1 MTGVEMNVFLSKK
14 TILPAMTGLLL
25 LTGGCVGSFDP
36 QTDATS
42 PLAPRIQE
50 LVDQKREYPRWADF
64 PATPT
69 DLPQPA
75 QVATNVQALNAGSS
89 VLATQ
94 VAGIDWTLSADPTAY
109 VESITRRFDPAKMA
123 PIGAQT
129 PEEVEAFA
137 ESLRRRA
144 AAPPPIDRPRP

>member
-36 QTDATS
+36 ETDATS

-50 LVDQKREYPRWADF
+50 LVESHREYPRWADF
-64 PATPT
+64 PAAPT

-75 QVATNVQALNAGSS
+75 QVAANVQALNADSGA
-89 VLATQ
+89 LAGQ
-94 VAGIDWTLSADPTAY
+94 VAKIDWTLDSDPTAFI
-109 VESITRRFDPAKMA
+109 ESIRQRFDPVKMA

-137 ESLRRRA
+137 AALRRRA

>member
-1 MTGVEMNVFLSKK
+1 MNVFLSKK

-50 LVDQKREYPRWADF
+50 LVDAKREYPRWADF

-69 DLPQPA
+69 DVPPPV
-75 QVATNVQALNAGSS
+75 QVAANVNALSADSGA
-89 VLATQ
+89 LATQ
-94 VAGIDWTLSADPTAY
+94 VAGIDWTLGSDPSAF
-109 VESITRRFDPAKMA
+109 VESINRRFDPVRMA

-129 PEEVEAFA
+129 PDEVEAFA
-137 ESLRRRA
+137 EALRRRA
-144 AAPPPIDRPRP
+144 AAPAPIDRPRP

>member
-1 MTGVEMNVFLSKK
+1 MNVFLSKK

-36 QTDATS
+36 ETDATS

-50 LVDQKREYPRWADF
+50 LVESHREYPRWADF
-64 PATPT
+64 PAAPT

-75 QVATNVQALNAGSS
+75 QVAANVQALNAGSGA
-89 VLATQ
+89 LAGQ
-94 VAGIDWTLSADPTAY
+94 VAKIDWTLDRDPTAFI
-109 VESITRRFDPAKMA
+109 ESIRQRFDPVKMA

-137 ESLRRRA
+137 AALRRRA

>member
-1 MTGVEMNVFLSKK
+1 MNVFLSKK

-25 LTGGCVGSFDP
+25 ATGGCVGSFDP
-36 QTDATS
+36 KTDATS
-42 PLAPRIQE
+42 PVAPRVQE
-50 LVDQKREYPRWADF
+50 LVDANRTYPRWVDF

-75 QVATNVQALNAGSS
+75 QVATNVQALNADSGA
-89 VLATQ
+89 LASL
-94 VAGIDWTLSADPTAY
+94 VASIDWTLDSDPAAFI
-109 VESITRRFDPAKMA
+109 ESISRRFDPARMG

-129 PEEVEAFA
+129 PEEVEALA
-137 ESLRRRA
+137 ERLRRRA

>member
-1 MTGVEMNVFLSKK
+1 MNVFLSKK

-25 LTGGCVGSFDP
+25 ATGGCVGSFDP

-42 PLAPRIQE
+42 PLAPRIQQ
-50 LVDQKREYPRWADF
+50 LVDANRTYPRWADF

-69 DLPQPA
+69 DVPPPA
-75 QVATNVQALNAGSS
+75 QVAANVQGLNTTSGA
-89 VLATQ
+89 LATQ
-94 VAGIDWTLSADPTAY
+94 VAGIDWTLSSDPAAF
-109 VESITRRFDPAKMA
+109 VESIQQRFDPARMA

-129 PEEVEAFA
+129 PEEVEALA
-137 ESLRRRA
+137 ERLRRRA

>member
-1 MTGVEMNVFLSKK
+1 MNVFLSKK

-50 LVDQKREYPRWADF
+50 LVDTHRAYPRWADF

-69 DLPQPA
+69 DLPPPT
-75 QVATNVQALNAGSS
+75 QVAAAVGTLNADSGA
-89 VLATQ
+89 LATQ
-94 VAGIDWTLSADPTAY
+94 VAGIDWTLDSDPAAF
-109 VESITRRFDPAKMA
+109 VESINRRFDPARMA

-129 PEEVEAFA
+129 PDEVEAFA

>member
-14 TILPAMTGLLL
+14 TIPAMTGLLL
-25 LTGGCVGSFDP
+25 LATGGCVGSFDP
-36 QTDATS
+36 QTDASS

-50 LVDQKREYPRWADF
+50 LVDTHRAYPRWADF
-64 PATPT
+64 PASPT
-69 DLPQPA
+69 GLPQPA
-75 QVATNVQALNAGSS
+75 QVATNVQALNADSS
-89 VLATQ
+89 ALASQ
-94 VAGIDWTLSADPTAY
+94 VAKIDWTLTGDPAAFA
-109 VESITRRFDPAKMA
+109 ESISRRFDPAKMA

-137 ESLRRRA
+137 EALRRRA

>member
-14 TILPAMTGLLL
+14 TILLAMTGLLL
-25 LTGGCVGSFDP
+25 PAGGCVGSFDP

-42 PLAPRIQE
+42 PLAPRIQQ
-50 LVDQKREYPRWADF
+50 LVDANRNYPRWADF
-64 PATPT
+64 PAAPT
-69 DLPQPA
+69 DVPQPA
-75 QVATNVQALNAGSS
+75 QVAANVSRLNADSGA
-89 VLATQ
+89 LAGQ
-94 VAGIDWTLSADPTAY
+94 VAKIDWTMDSDPTAFI
-109 VESITRRFDPAKMA
+109 ESIQRRFDPAKMA

-137 ESLRRRA
+137 ETLRRRA

>member
-1 MTGVEMNVFLSKK
+1 MNVFLSKK

-50 LVDQKREYPRWADF
+50 LVDTHRAYPRWADF

-69 DLPQPA
+69 DLPPPT
-75 QVATNVQALNAGSS
+75 QVAAAVGTLNADSGA
-89 VLATQ
+89 LATQ
-94 VAGIDWTLSADPTAY
+94 VAGIDWTLDSDPAAF
-109 VESITRRFDPAKMA
+109 VESISRRFDPARMA

-129 PEEVEAFA
+129 PDEVEAFA

>member
-1 MTGVEMNVFLSKK
+1 MNVFLSKK
-14 TILPAMTGLLL
+14 TIVPAMTGLLL
-25 LTGGCVGSFDP
+25 TTGGCVGSFDP

-50 LVDQKREYPRWADF
+50 LVDTHRDYPRWADF
-64 PATPT
+64 PAAPK

-75 QVATNVQALNAGSS
+75 QVATNVQALNADSGA
-89 VLATQ
+89 LASQ
-94 VAGIDWTLSADPTAY
+94 VADIDWTLDSDPAAF
-109 VESITRRFDPAKMA
+109 VASIQQRFDPARMA

-137 ESLRRRA
+137 EALRRRA

>member
-1 MTGVEMNVFLSKK
+1 MNVFLSKK

-42 PLAPRIQE
+42 PLAPRIQQ
-50 LVDQKREYPRWADF
+50 LVDANRTYPRWADF

-69 DLPQPA
+69 NLPQPT
-75 QVATNVQALNAGSS
+75 QVAANVNALSASNSM
-89 VLATQ
+89 LATQ
-94 VAGIDWTLSADPTAY
+94 VAAIDWTMDSDPAAF
-109 VESITRRFDPAKMA
+109 VESINRRFDPARMA

-129 PEEVEAFA
+129 PEEVEALA
-137 ESLRRRA
+137 ERLRRRA

>member
-14 TILPAMTGLLL
+14 TMASAMTGLLL
-25 LTGGCVGSFDP
+25 FTGGCVGSFDP

-50 LVDQKREYPRWADF
+50 LVDQRREYPRWADF
-64 PATPT
+64 PVTPT

-75 QVATNVQALNAGSS
+75 QVAANVQALNADSGA
-89 VLATQ
+89 LARQ
-94 VAGIDWTLSADPTAY
+94 VAGIDWTLSDDPTAY

-137 ESLRRRA
+137 ETLRRRA
-144 AAPPPIDRPRP
+144 AAPPPIDRPRS

>member
-14 TILPAMTGLLL
+14 TILLAMTGLLL
-25 LTGGCVGSFDP
+25 PAGGCVGSFDP

-42 PLAPRIQE
+42 PLAPRIQQ
-50 LVDQKREYPRWADF
+50 LVDANRNYPRWADF
-64 PATPT
+64 PAAPT
-69 DLPQPA
+69 DVPQPA
-75 QVATNVQALNAGSS
+75 QVAANVGALNADSGA
-89 VLATQ
+89 LAGQ
-94 VAGIDWTLSADPTAY
+94 VAQIDWTMDSDPTAFI
-109 VESITRRFDPAKMA
+109 ESIQQRFDPAKMA

-137 ESLRRRA
+137 ETLRRRA

>member
-1 MTGVEMNVFLSKK
+1 MNVFLSKK

-42 PLAPRIQE
+42 PLAPRIQQ
-50 LVDQKREYPRWADF
+50 LVDANRAYPRWADF

-69 DLPQPA
+69 DVPQPA
-75 QVATNVQALNAGSS
+75 QVAANVNALSADSG

-94 VAGIDWTLSADPTAY
+94 VAAIDWTLDSDPAAF
-109 VESITRRFDPAKMA
+109 VESIQQRFDPARMA

-137 ESLRRRA
+137 ERLRRRA

>member
-1 MTGVEMNVFLSKK
+1 MTGVEMNVFLSKN

-36 QTDATS
+36 QTDAAS
-42 PLAPRIQE
+42 PLAPRIQQ
-50 LVDQKREYPRWADF
+50 LVDANREYPRWADF
-64 PATPT
+64 PAAPT
-69 DLPQPA
+69 DLPQPT
-75 QVATNVQALNAGSS
+75 QVAANVQALNADSGA
-89 VLATQ
+89 LATH
-94 VAGIDWTLSADPTAY
+94 VEGIDWTLDNDPTAF
-109 VESITRRFDPAKMA
+109 VESISRRFDPARMA

-137 ESLRRRA
+137 ASLRRRA

>member
-14 TILPAMTGLLL
+14 TILLAMTGLLSPV
-25 LTGGCVGSFDP
+25 GGCVGSFDP

-42 PLAPRIQE
+42 PLAPRIQQ
-50 LVDQKREYPRWADF
+50 LVDANRDYPRWADF
-64 PATPT
+64 PAAPT
-69 DLPQPA
+69 DVPQPA
-75 QVATNVQALNAGSS
+75 QVAANVSTLNADSGA
-89 VLATQ
+89 LAGQ
-94 VAGIDWTLSADPTAY
+94 VAQIDWTMDSDPTAFI
-109 VESITRRFDPAKMA
+109 ESIRQRFDPAKMA

-137 ESLRRRA
+137 EALRRRA

>member
-1 MTGVEMNVFLSKK
+1 MTGVEMNVFLAKK
-14 TILPAMTGLLL
+14 TILPTTIGLLL

-36 QTDATS
+36 QTDMTS
-42 PLAPRIQE
+42 PVAPRVQE
-50 LVDQKREYPRWADF
+50 LVDAHRQYPRWADF

-75 QVATNVQALNAGSS
+75 LIAANVGALNADSS
-89 VLATQ
+89 RLATQ
-94 VAGIDWTLSADPTAY
+94 VAGIDWTMDSDPAAF
-109 VESITRRFDPAKMA
+109 VESIQQRFDPARMA

-129 PEEVEAFA
+129 PQEVEAFA

>member
-14 TILPAMTGLLL
+14 TILLAMTGLLL
-25 LTGGCVGSFDP
+25 PAGGCVGSFDP

-42 PLAPRIQE
+42 PLAPRIQQ
-50 LVDQKREYPRWADF
+50 LVDANRNYPRWADF
-64 PATPT
+64 PAAPT
-69 DLPQPA
+69 DVPQPA
-75 QVATNVQALNAGSS
+75 QVAANVSTLNADSGA
-89 VLATQ
+89 LAGQ
-94 VAGIDWTLSADPTAY
+94 VAKIDWTMDSDPTAFI
-109 VESITRRFDPAKMA
+109 ESIQRRFDPAKMA

-137 ESLRRRA
+137 EALRRRA

>member
-42 PLAPRIQE
+42 PLAPRIQH
-50 LVDQKREYPRWADF
+50 LVDANREYPRWADF
-64 PATPT
+64 PAAPT
-69 DLPQPA
+69 DMPQPA
-75 QVATNVQALNAGSS
+75 QVAAKVQALNAGSG

-94 VAGIDWTLSADPTAY
+94 VAGIDWTLDNDPAAF
-109 VESITRRFDPAKMA
+109 VESINRRFDPARMA
-123 PIGAQT
+123 PLGAQT

-137 ESLRRRA
+137 ETLRRRA